1 MKGQGRMPWPF
12 CFSCGKLLV
21 EVIEMQ
27 NFCKFIFLLAFLL
40 APLEGAWARRPV
52 QKIKIQGELKI
63 ELNALLKATVD
74 LQEASFKGI
83 DTNLNKATKNLLS
96 HLNAT
101 AKKAHLAKEQ
111 KPHLLKIL
119 QAASTNLEKSR
130 RAVGSDRHTFFQKT
144 FSQLVIIAQMYQLDP
159 YKIFFCPKDKSVW
172 FQRNSKPQNPVNPE
186 TFGDC
191 GKPVT

>member
-1 MKGQGRMPWPF
+1 MMRMLF
-12 CFSCGKLLV
+12 AFTLLSLSL
-21 EVIEMQ
+21 
-27 NFCKFIFLLAFLL
+27 FIS
-40 APLEGAWARRPV
+40 EGALARRPI
-52 QKIKIQGELKI
+52 QKIKVQGELKV
-63 ELNALLKATVD
+63 ELNALLKATVE

-83 DTNLNKATKNLLS
+83 DTGLSRATKNLLV
-96 HLNAT
+96 HLNST

-130 RAVGSDRHTFFQKT
+130 RAVGKDRHTFFQKT
-144 FSQLVIIAQMYQLDP
+144 FSQLVIIAQMYQLDN
-159 YKIFFCPKDKSVW
+159 YKIFFCPKDRSVW

-186 TFGDC
+186 TYGDC